1 MDIFLILS
9 QEHDTLPLAEIK
21 AVIETEEIQTDIVP
35 IVPGITLLKNLDDNN
50 SDAYFNL
57 FNKRLGYI
65 HELDELIIESK
76 LDSFWNDFSNIYWE
90 DYISNDFVVRVKRV
104 NYSTI
109 NYKEIANK
117 INKIN
122 NKINI
127 NNNSSNDNGIYE
139 HSSDADGEK
148 IAIFKDDNNATLN
161 STKIERELGH
171 IILKSTKNSTGQNT
185 VNVNLKDPDAFI
197 RLAIIGEKVF
207 IGIRRGKANK
217 KHFYEMKPH
226 KRPFFYPG
234 SMSPKLARCM
244 VNLSKVKEG
253 NTVLDA
259 FCGTGGILIEAGMI
273 GANII
278 GSDVN
283 WKMKNGTLINLDY
296 CNSLDYCQLANY
308 EAHHLDVRELKLP
321 KKVDAVVT
329 DPPYGISTSTGGEDS
344 AHIFKEFLSSI
355 SYNMKENALLC
366 MASPHY
372 LELNSI
378 LSDLGFELLDRHE
391 IKMHKSLTRIIS
403 VIRKID

>member
-9 QEHDTLPLAEIK
+9 QEHDTLPLAEVK
-21 AVIETEEIQTDIVP
+21 AIIETEEIQADIVP
-35 IVPGITLLKNLDDNN
+35 IVPGIVILKNLDDNHSN
-50 SDAYFNL
+50 TYLNL

-65 HELDELIIESK
+65 HELDELIIESN
-76 LDSFWNDFSNIYWE
+76 LDLFWEDFSNINW
-90 DYISNDFVVRVKRV
+90 DKYIDNDFVVRVKRV
-104 NYSTI
+104 NYSNI
-109 NYKEIANK
+109 NYNQIANK
-117 INKIN
+117 YENSK
-122 NKINI
+122 
-127 NNNSSNDNGIYE
+127 SSNGKFEYI
-139 HSSDADGEK
+139 SDDGEK
-148 IAIFKDDNNATLN
+148 IAIFKDDNNSTLN
-161 STKIERELGH
+161 STEIEKELGH
-171 IILKSTKNSTGQNT
+171 IILQNT
-185 VNVNLKDPDAFI
+185 EKPFNVNLKDPNSFI
-197 RLAIIGEKVF
+197 RLVIIGEKVL

-253 NTVLDA
+253 DTVLDP

-273 GANII
+273 GANLI

-296 CNSLDYCQLANY
+296 CNSIDYNNLANY

-344 AHIFKEFLSSI
+344 AYIFKEFLASI

-372 LELNSI
+372 LDINSI
-378 LSDLGFELLDRHE
+378 LKDLDFELLDRHE